1 MKKRKRVGLIVAACI
16 FSIILSGCGN
26 GKSVSQGKKQEL
38 PQIVVGS
45 DNYPPF
51 NYTSEEGT
59 PTGIDVDLAT
69 EAFHRMGYEAK
80 FELIDW
86 ENKKTL
92 VDDGDIDCVW
102 GSFSIDGR
110 EKEYKWAGPYMVSS
124 QVVAVEKNS
133 GIYTLQDLKD
143 KNIAVQATT
152 KPEEIF
158 LNHKDKRIQE
168 IRNLFSMQDRELIYP
183 ALSKG
188 YVDAIAAHETAIRQ
202 YMKDYDTEYRIL
214 EEPLLTVGLGVAF
227 SLKDDRGLDKELT
240 QTLKKMQTDGTT
252 KKIISKYL
260 EDADKYLEVGDEG
273 E

>member
-1 MKKRKRVGLIVAACI
+1 MEKRKRVGVVVAVCI

-26 GKSVSQGKKQEL
+26 KKSASQEKKKEV

-59 PTGIDVDLAT
+59 PTGIDVDFAT
-69 EAFHRMGYEAK
+69 EAFARMGYEAK

-92 VDDGDIDCVW
+92 VDNGDIDCIW

-110 EKEYKWAGPYMVSS
+110 EREYKWAGPYMMSS
-124 QVVAVEKNS
+124 QVVAVEKDS

-158 LNHKDKRIQE
+158 LNHKDRRIPE

-188 YVDAIAAHETAIRQ
+188 YVDAIAAHETAIRE
-202 YMKDYDTEYRIL
+202 YMKDYDIEYRIL
-214 EEPLLTVGLGVAF
+214 EDPLLTVGLGVAF
-227 SLKDDRGLDKELT
+227 SVKDDRGLDKELT
-240 QTLKKMQTDGTT
+240 ETLKEMRTDGTA

-260 EDADKYLEVGDEG
+260 ENTDKYLEVDNSG